1 MSDTPR
7 TDTMIAADQQHL
19 EDDNFF
25 PSTVYW
31 RMCDI
36 ARELERELAEVT
48 EQRDRLAEAG
58 QAVVDRWHTP
68 HWKDVPHT
76 AKFIQNLEDA
86 LAAVKGGKDE

>member
-7 TDTMIAADQQHL
+7 TDAMIAADQHHL

-58 QAVVDRWHTP
+58 QAVLNE
-68 HWKDVPHT
+68 
-76 AKFIQNLEDA
+76 IGDA
-86 LAAVKGGKDE
+86 YLACESEVRETLAAVKGGTP

>member
-7 TDTMIAADQQHL
+7 TDAMIAADQHHL

-36 ARELERELAEVT
+36 ARELERELALVT
-48 EQRDRLAEAG
+48 EQRDRLAEAIKRHKE
-58 QAVVDRWHTP
+58 ALHPCTSEKADTEL
-68 HWKDVPHT
+68 WK
-76 AKFIQNLEDA
+76 A
-86 LAAVKGGKDE
+86 LAAVEGGAP